1 MFTLPM
7 RKARWRPTSL
17 SPGMR
22 LGFQARTARNP
33 VRKSGEIRA
42 GSLWGL
48 PPRATRPNYPLQRA
62 YLLKKANSRLTRSH
76 PGTLI

>member
-33 VRKSGEIRA
+33 VRKSGEIRDC
-42 GSLWGL
+42 SK
-48 PPRATRPNYPLQRA
+48 ATG
-62 YLLKKANSRLTRSH
+62 ANS
-76 PGTLI
+76 